1 MSVTRRQVLRYGAVG
16 AAGAAATVLGG
27 AALASAFSSRSDLA
41 VVNHHEALAASVSQ
55 VAPELIPRRYAHV
68 LPTVPRL
75 VPFATGVDGDGPF
88 EKYQVRTQA
97 FNTRILGGG
106 LLTPQIGYNGLAP
119 GPTIEIER
127 GTRAELTVRNHL
139 PATHPTFGHP
149 MELATHLHGSASLPQ
164 FDGYAAD
171 LTAPGMMKTYHYP
184 NHQAARTLWYHDH
197 AQHVTAEN
205 VYSGLAAHYHIH
217 DEEERALLPQGEFD
231 VALTVDDAQ
240 FAADGRLMFDH
251 RENSGVWG
259 DVIIM
264 NGAPWPVMRVEPRI
278 YRFRLLNICV
288 SRSFR
293 FRLSNGMP
301 VTFVATDGG
310 LMPRSRQALSWR
322 HAPAERYEFLIDF
335 RGFAGRRIELLNSS
349 NDNNRDFDFTDK
361 VMAFDVL
368 PVPPTTTKP
377 DGSPDPTWNTI
388 PGDLATGNAVM
399 ALDPAAAVRERRFRV
414 QRNNATNIWTLG
426 ELSWFD
432 IVDSGYQRVMADPG
446 LGDTE
451 IWELTGGDGWFHPVH
466 IHLVDFK
473 VLTRNG
479 APAFDYEQ
487 GPKDTVYIGENESVR
502 VLMNFGPHTGRYMV
516 HCHNLTHED
525 HAMMTQFSVG
535 LQAGDPDPNDP
546 INAARPVPDAD
557 PSLA

>member
-75 VPFATGVDGDGPF
+75 APFATGVDDDGPF

-139 PATHPTFGHP
+139 PATHPTFGHT
-149 MELATHLHGSASLPQ
+149 METGDPSARL
-164 FDGYAAD
+164 
-171 LTAPGMMKTYHYP
+171 
-184 NHQAARTLWYHDH
+184 
-197 AQHVTAEN
+197 
-205 VYSGLAAHYHIH
+205 GLAAAVRRLRGRPDRAGHDEDLPLPESPARADHLVPRPCPARHRRERLLRAGGALHIH

-259 DVIIM
+259 DVIIV

-322 HAPAERYEFLIDF
+322 HGPAERYEFLIDF
-335 RGFAGRRIELLNSS
+335 RRLRGRRIELLNSS

-388 PGDLATGNAVM
+388 PGDLATGGAVM
-399 ALDPAAAVRERRFRV
+399 ALDPADAVRERRFRV

-432 IVDSGYQRVMADPG
+432 VVDSGYSGSWPTPDSATPRSG
-446 LGDTE
+446 SS
-451 IWELTGGDGWFHPVH
+451 TGGDGWFHPVH